1 MLHGIGQ
8 NGVVEHGRVELGGV
22 EHGGEALK
30 DFITLTLNLTI
41 VNIVREAVFP
51 FW

>member
-30 DFITLTLNLTI
+30 DFITPINLTI

-51 FW
+51 F